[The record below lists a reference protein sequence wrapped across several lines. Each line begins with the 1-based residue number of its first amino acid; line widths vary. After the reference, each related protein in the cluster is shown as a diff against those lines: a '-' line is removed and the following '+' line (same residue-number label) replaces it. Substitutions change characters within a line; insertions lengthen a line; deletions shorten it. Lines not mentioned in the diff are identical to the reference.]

1 MPIKSAVTCHRAEW
15 QNILK
20 QSGTACLPCYFNSL
34 LLIFFTFRKWWQG
47 GIVASGDNALFSMV
61 YRMLQAKQVHVLYT
75 AEKAEKLYSGMSD
88 VANENEAI
96 ADGVT
101 GLVNQMYSLRGRLNN
116 KLGTLTP
123 RERRY
128 GNKVIALLNGLIDE
142 NEKIQGKLT
151 VSANTIRC
159 TAYSLQVTVL
169 KAIHYQWRE
178 RVYMSVLEGKDT
190 FPAEDENQCAL
201 GRWYQGEGRKSFG
214 SLPAFVRLGE
224 AHRKL
229 HQALAALVQESHSE
243 IRTQERILTKLDV
256 LDSVSQAVI
265 TALDELDNSV
275 IRQGVTDIPVSR
287 FPPSR

>member
-1 MPIKSAVTCHRAEW
+1 VVVM
-15 QNILK
+15 
-20 QSGTACLPCYFNSL
+20 
-34 LLIFFTFRKWWQG
+34 
-47 GIVASGDNALFSMV
+47 SGDNALFSMV
-61 YRMLQAKQVHVLYT
+61 YRMLQTKQMHVLYT
-75 AEKAEKLYSGMSD
+75 AEKAEKLYSGMSAMAD
-88 VANENEAI
+88 ENETM

-101 GLVNQMYSLRGRLNN
+101 GLVNQMYSLRGRLKN

-128 GNKVIALLNGLIDE
+128 GKKMIALLDGLIEE

-190 FPAEDENQCAL
+190 FPAEDEHHCTL
-201 GRWYQGEGRKSFG
+201 GRWYQGEGRRSFG

-224 AHRKL
+224 AHGKL
-229 HQALAALVQESHSE
+229 HQALSELVQESSRE
-243 IRTQERILTKLDV
+243 KRTPERILTKLDV
-256 LDSVSQAVI
+256 LETVSQAVI
-265 TALDELDNSV
+265 TALDELDDSV
-275 IRQGVTDIPVSR
+275 IRQGVTDVQVSR
-287 FPPSR
+287 FPPSQ